1 MHNCKATRELFTEL
15 LLDGVDHQPDKSL
28 VTELNA
34 CPECFEEFG
43 SVKETAA
50 SHPQVDRESR
60 RR

>member
-50 SHPQVDRESR
+50 SHPQDR
-60 RR
+60 